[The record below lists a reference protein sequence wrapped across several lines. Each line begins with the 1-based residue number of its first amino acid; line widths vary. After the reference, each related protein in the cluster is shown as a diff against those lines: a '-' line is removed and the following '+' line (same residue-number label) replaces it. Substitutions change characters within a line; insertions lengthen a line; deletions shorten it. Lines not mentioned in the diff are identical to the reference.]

1 MVMLEINEEIIRL
14 IDRTIEEDLDGGIDV
29 TSVATIPDGHESD
42 AQFLAKA
49 DGVIAG
55 VEIAEL
61 VMKRCGVSGFKTL
74 RRDGDSVKQG
84 DLIAIATGD
93 TRSILLAERTALNFM
108 THLSGIATLTARWV
122 EAVAGTK
129 AKIRDTRKTTPGLRT
144 LEKYAV
150 RLGGGVNHRSS
161 LSEQALIKDNHIAA
175 SGSLTVAFL
184 ALRKE
189 FPHIEVEVEVDDLDQ
204 LREAIG
210 AGATLIMLDN
220 MDLEMTRRA
229 VEITAGRA
237 KLESSGG
244 LSLENARAYA
254 ECGVDYL
261 AVGALTHSAPALDI
275 SLDISNRNS
284 SSKGSK

>member
-29 TSVATIPDGHESD
+29 TSVATIPDGLESD

-49 DGVIAG
+49 DGVVAG

-74 RRDGDSVKQG
+74 RRDGDSVKRG
-84 DLIAIATGD
+84 ELIAITTGD

-161 LSEQALIKDNHIAA
+161 LAEQALIKDNHIAA

-184 ALRKE
+184 ALREE
-189 FPHIEVEVEVDDLDQ
+189 FPNIEVEVEVDDLDQ

-220 MDLEMTRRA
+220 MDLEMTKRA

>member
-1 MVMLEINEEIIRL
+1 MVMLEIDEEIIRFV
-14 IDRTIEEDLDGGIDV
+14 DRTIEEDLDGGIDV
-29 TSVATIPDGHESD
+29 TSVATIPDGLESD

-49 DGVIAG
+49 DGVVAG

-93 TRSILLAERTALNFM
+93 TRSILLVERTALNFM

-189 FPHIEVEVEVDDLDQ
+189 FPSIEVEVEVDDLDQ

-210 AGATLIMLDN
+210 AGAALIMLDN

-244 LSLENARAYA
+244 LTLENARAYA

-275 SLDISNRNS
+275 SLDISNQNS